1 MIGGRIMY
9 YSFIDFHRIS
19 KALSTST
26 EALRNEFQPDE
37 VQLSDLQEA
46 ENNLRQALSFGL
58 SNLK

>member
-1 MIGGRIMY
+1 MY